1 MSLKKRLQA
10 SVEEEEKLP
19 EAETVHQEVDRGG
32 DQGEEHQEGG
42 VQDESGRRL
51 SRRLPSPLSR
61 FQSGQQFFE
70 AVLTAI
76 SQFRGQ

>member
-1 MSLKKRLQA
+1 M
-10 SVEEEEKLP
+10 EEEEKLP

-61 FQSGQQFFE
+61 F
-70 AVLTAI
+70 
-76 SQFRGQ
+76 